1 MYIYSIFTKTSIVYN
16 IHAIDRISPTKA
28 ITISAPTSDEVADPN
43 DVRGLFHALTEGG
56 CGGLMGPTE
65 KKSQEIRPLKFRG

>member
-1 MYIYSIFTKTSIVYN
+1 MILIQAKSLSNCFKETATN
-16 IHAIDRISPTKA
+16 PTKA
-28 ITISAPTSDEVADPN
+28 ITKSAPTSDEVADPN

-65 KKSQEIRPLKFRG
+65 KNKSRGNTTIKI

>member
-1 MYIYSIFTKTSIVYN
+1 MRNCFKGKCHRN
-16 IHAIDRISPTKA
+16 PTKA
-28 ITISAPTSDEVADPN
+28 IKSIPTSDEAADPN

-65 KKSQEIRPLKFRG
+65 REKPMEM

>member
-1 MYIYSIFTKTSIVYN
+1 MILIQAKVWVTVLRKLPQN
-16 IHAIDRISPTKA
+16 PTKA
-28 ITISAPTSDEVADPN
+28 ITKSAPTSDEVADPN

-65 KKSQEIRPLKFRG
+65 KNKSREIRPLKFRG